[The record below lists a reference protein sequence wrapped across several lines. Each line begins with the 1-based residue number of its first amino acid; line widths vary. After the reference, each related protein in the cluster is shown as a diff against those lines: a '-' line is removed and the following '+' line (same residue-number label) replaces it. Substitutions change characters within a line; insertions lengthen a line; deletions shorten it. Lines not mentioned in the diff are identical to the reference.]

1 MAQTLEDHA
10 WSGAVAYLPTEFQAY
25 KLGYEARNDAGQ
37 VEYRYWL
44 QLNVTV
50 GSHPAHAY

>member
-44 QLNVTV
+44 QVNLTV